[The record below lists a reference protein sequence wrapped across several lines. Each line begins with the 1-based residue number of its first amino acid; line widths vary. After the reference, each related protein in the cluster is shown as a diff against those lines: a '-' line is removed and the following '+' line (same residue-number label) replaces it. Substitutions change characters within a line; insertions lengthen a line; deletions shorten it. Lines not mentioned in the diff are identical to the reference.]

1 MQFVGND
8 GGCRKQ
14 AVPGGWRVVLRLKR
28 FRHRLGLRA
37 PQLEVRP
44 RFANYV
50 YALGGAAA
58 ALLLASLIYLLAHA
72 LRGPEVR
79 DVEALQERLAQLEMQ
94 VVQGGGVLSSLEMTH
109 SANRQLADEL
119 RVLAGDHA
127 VLKDD
132 LAYFMRLVPVGARE
146 GEVRLDRLVL
156 RQDPSSPQRYRFSV
170 LVGYQ
175 SGRQPQEFS
184 ASLQFVLTLVR
195 DGKEVLQSFPER
207 NQEAGDLAVKTR
219 HWVRKEGVL
228 ELKPGDRLKKAEL
241 RLMQGRTLRA
251 STVFTL

>member
-79 DVEALQERLAQLEMQ
+79 DVEALQERL
-94 VVQGGGVLSSLEMTH
+94 GSWKCRWFRG
-109 SANRQLADEL
+109 
-119 RVLAGDHA
+119 A
-127 VLKDD
+127 V
-132 LAYFMRLVPVGARE
+132 
-146 GEVRLDRLVL
+146 
-156 RQDPSSPQRYRFSV
+156 S
-170 LVGYQ
+170 
-175 SGRQPQEFS
+175 
-184 ASLQFVLTLVR
+184 
-195 DGKEVLQSFPER
+195 
-207 NQEAGDLAVKTR
+207 
-219 HWVRKEGVL
+219 
-228 ELKPGDRLKKAEL
+228 
-241 RLMQGRTLRA
+241 
-251 STVFTL
+251 